1 MSGKTGD
8 GLLRWG
14 SAYLVVLAFLASLAC
29 ESSGDARRV
38 TEDFYDA
45 YGRNHMEGVWDLYA
59 PEFYEQHPKSV
70 WSRQLQQLRRNVGA
84 YRSHRLVSQRMATT
98 EKKGAAFTVLT
109 YEVQYVKQ
117 QTTETFTIGAGSHGA
132 RPRIVSHDVR
142 YVPQ

>member
-1 MSGKTGD
+1 MKGRKRYGSW
-8 GLLRWG
+8 WG
-14 SAYLVVLAFLASLAC
+14 RLARLVVLALLASLAC

-38 TEDFYDA
+38 TEAFYDA
-45 YGRNHMEGVWDLYA
+45 YGRNRMEGVWDLYA
-59 PEFYEQHPKSV
+59 PEFFEQHPRSV

-98 EKKGAAFTVLT
+98 EEKGLAFTVLT

-117 QTTETFTIGAGSHGA
+117 QTTETFTIAGANGA
-132 RPRIVSHDVR
+132 RPRIISHDVR